1 MGIIIIIIQQNPI
14 IIYYRNGK
22 GFVQQK
28 FCSYFNRLK
37 RATIIVKTHLVSS
50 TDPDTHVIT
59 LPKAELDIAN
69 EDTKHYPPNFEVCVM
84 YFFLQL

>member
-1 MGIIIIIIQQNPI
+1 MGIIRIIIQQNPI
-14 IIYYRNGK
+14 IGMAKVLSSKN
-22 GFVQQK
+22 FVAT
-28 FCSYFNRLK
+28 SFNRLK

-84 YFFLQL
+84 YFFFLQL